1 MTTINTDQLYS
12 TPDPL
17 LCLSDVLALIGVSE
31 STWWAGVKSG
41 KYPVGLKHGRCR
53 FWTVEEIHELIE
65 RIAKRVGAES

>member
-1 MTTINTDQLYS
+1 MQSERHIFPRTGFVRLPQILTVI
-12 TPDPL
+12 P
-17 LCLSDVLALIGVSE
+17 VSE